1 MKTFVNKLKTA
12 IIDIG
17 SNTIR
22 LVLFSYSK
30 EAGIHEFGNIK
41 TVARLRSYILPDG
54 KMSEEGI
61 IVLKNTLIS
70 FKEILKDYNVTSV
83 KAAATAA
90 IRQATNNQEIL
101 SRMERETGIKI
112 DLLSETEEAYYGYLA
127 VVNSMETP
135 SAVTIDIGGGSTEIT
150 LFINKEMKHCISFP
164 FGTVS
169 LKQKFVSGEKINE
182 KEKAKLHQYVKEQFE
197 NLYWIKNVR
206 LPIIAIGGSGR
217 NLAQIHQHLNNYP
230 ISGVH
235 HYEMNSQALIELNQY
250 LKELTYDELK
260 QIDGLS
266 SDRADI
272 IEIALEV
279 FRTLMEVIQTDSF
292 QISRRGLREGLIME
306 LVLQSSPE
314 AFDRYNIFEHT
325 ARRLAI
331 KYGRTEEET
340 NTLVHLAER
349 LYLECCRIN
358 YFQYDEEHLDLIK
371 KAARVYSIGDYIE
384 LDSSN
389 QHTFYLIA
397 NQSISGLPHSKR
409 VKIALLASYKNR
421 DYFRRLIQP
430 FITWFTREEIKAM
443 KEYGA
448 LLKFVYALNSS
459 KRNVVKDLKCKVNPE
474 SISLYVYATESAVAE
489 VYRAEIQKK
498 HLERLYKKRV
508 KIEFIH
514 EGWNDL

>member
-1 MKTFVNKLKTA
+1 MNKLKTA

-41 TVARLRSYILPDG
+41 TVARLRRYILPNG
-54 KMSEEGI
+54 EMSEEGI
-61 IVLKNTLIS
+61 IVLKNTLLS
-70 FKEILKDYNVTSV
+70 FKEILKDYNVTNV

-112 DLLSETEEAYYGYLA
+112 HLLSEEEEAYYGYLA
-127 VVNSMETP
+127 VVNSMDTL
-135 SAVTIDIGGGSTEIT
+135 SAVTVDIGGGSTEIT
-150 LFINKEMKHCISFP
+150 LFENKKMQHCISFP

-169 LKQKFVSGEKINE
+169 LKQNFVSGDKINE
-182 KEKAKLHQYVKEQFE
+182 KEKERLRQYVKKNFE
-197 NLYWIKNVR
+197 SLRWIKNVG
-206 LPIIAIGGSGR
+206 LPIISIGGSGR
-217 NLAQIHQHLNNYP
+217 NLAQIHQHINNYP

-235 HYEMNSQALIELNQY
+235 HYEMNSKALVDLSNY
-250 LKELTYDELK
+250 LKEFSYEELK

-279 FRTLMEVIQTDSF
+279 FRALMEIVNTDSF

-306 LVLQSSPE
+306 RVLQSNPD
-314 AFDRYNIFEHT
+314 AFDPFNIFEDT
-325 ARRLAI
+325 ARRLAF
-331 KYGRTEEET
+331 KYGRTEDET
-340 NTLVHLAER
+340 NTLVYLAGK

-358 YFQYDEEHLDLIK
+358 HFQYNEEHLDLIK

-397 NQSISGLPHSKR
+397 NQSISGLPHPKR

-421 DYFRRLIQP
+421 DYFRRLIHP
-430 FITWFTREEIKAM
+430 FTSWFTREEIRAM
-443 KEYGA
+443 KDYGA

-459 KRNVVKDLKCKVNPE
+459 KRNVVKDIKLIVNNGFI
-474 SISLYVYATESAVAE
+474 SIYISTTDSAVAE
-489 VYRAEIQKK
+489 MYRAEIQKK
-498 HLERLYKKRV
+498 HLERVFKKRV
-508 KIEFIH
+508 EIGFIH
-514 EGWNDL
+514 EGWNDYDS